1 MLTKLGEIA
10 GQENLDIAF
19 WEDGL
24 KDKLTGSPYNKTE
37 VFPSNID
44 VYVYVWATVWEW
56 RTTDN
61 TFEFANLDYK
71 VRSSSLAKV
80 YLISPTNSLT
90 FLRSEECSLVK
101 QNLTSFMD

>member
-1 MLTKLGEIA
+1 MLLATIEEQRSYIYKYMLTKLGEIA

-56 RTTDN
+56 RITDN

-71 VRSSSLAKV
+71 VR
-80 YLISPTNSLT
+80 
-90 FLRSEECSLVK
+90 R
-101 QNLTSFMD
+101 